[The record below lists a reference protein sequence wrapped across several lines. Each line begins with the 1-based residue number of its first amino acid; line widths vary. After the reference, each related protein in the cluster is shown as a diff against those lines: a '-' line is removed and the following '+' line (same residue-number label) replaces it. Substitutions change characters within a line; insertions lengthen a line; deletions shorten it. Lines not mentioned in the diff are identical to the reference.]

1 MGRDPA
7 LGHRIVD
14 VVPALIRM
22 TDVVTI
28 HSVTAATTAIPTIT
42 TTTTGVG
49 VTLSVATRTAVVVG
63 TTTTTITTTEATTT
77 TDLSA
82 ITTTT
87 TTKVMT
93 IVATVVVTVAA
104 TGNSR
109 CSARIPAV
117 AVARAATLAAGPA
130 VALLPTTD
138 ATARS
143 ETIGIAKV
151 RTKKSMETLVV
162 RGHRAHPDHH
172 PFRVKR
178 LLRCL

>member
-1 MGRDPA
+1 
-7 LGHRIVD
+7 
-14 VVPALIRM
+14 
-22 TDVVTI
+22 
-28 HSVTAATTAIPTIT
+28 
-42 TTTTGVG
+42 
-49 VTLSVATRTAVVVG
+49 
-63 TTTTTITTTEATTT
+63 
-77 TDLSA
+77 
-82 ITTTT
+82 
-87 TTKVMT
+87 MT

-117 AVARAATLAAGPA
+117 AAARAATLVAAPDLAVGPA